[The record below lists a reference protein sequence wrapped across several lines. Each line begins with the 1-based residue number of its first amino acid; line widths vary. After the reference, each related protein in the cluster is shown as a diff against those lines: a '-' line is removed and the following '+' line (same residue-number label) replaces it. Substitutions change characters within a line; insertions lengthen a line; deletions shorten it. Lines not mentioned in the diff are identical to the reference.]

1 MQMQVQIPLRW
12 FHNRSPTVQQRHR
25 LWTTTREI
33 MRNPISEFLIHNVR
47 QKYTSGKKSA
57 KSETPYD
64 QASQQI
70 FPGQKRQIFCNKK
83 GSSPNPKG
91 RQNFAIGIIITFL
104 IIPPPTHHRNWH
116 HHPHQGEVK
125 YNWDRNIRRSM
136 PSTSRNSATL
146 RSGMVVPCSPMG
158 DRVLRLF
165 VPATHPSVLKYAVPN
180 TNTNTIPTHPYWT
193 MLSMQVQIQTLT
205 YTVQIVHPSVL

>member
-83 GSSPNPKG
+83 GSNPNPKR

-104 IIPPPTHHRNWH
+104 IFPPPHHRNWH
-116 HHPHQGEVK
+116 YHHHHLCRHHISK
-125 YNWDRNIRRSM
+125 SRRRLGFRISLFW
-136 PSTSRNSATL
+136 PS
-146 RSGMVVPCSPMG
+146 SPSHHIT
-158 DRVLRLF
+158 
-165 VPATHPSVLKYAVPN
+165 A
-180 TNTNTIPTHPYWT
+180 
-193 MLSMQVQIQTLT
+193 Q
-205 YTVQIVHPSVL
+205 